1 VRGRPIGAWNVK
13 DMVAIVV
20 KSRLAQDLLEPAELN
35 SEAAAT
41 NSEPP
46 SGDPWAN
53 IFPPPPTSSRPGTS
67 SLDGSPSDFGVYD
80 AEDQVYRCLDC
91 VHEIWGGSCSRC
103 GRHYRGHDIDT
114 SDDNSSSEEHYGL
127 SSMLP
132 VMERVMGWPR
142 SVSEDE
148 SDNGSYEASFID
160 DEDSERHHSEVVEIF
175 SDDNDDSIQTTELAM
190 TRGREGGD
198 AQIAFSED
206 DEDRDE
212 RISDIGGTDEPPIA
226 RRRPAF
232 GTRMQVL
239 SDSDVD
245 NSRGYSTKSED
256 SDSSGIRSIYSASP

>member
-67 SLDGSPSDFGVYD
+67 SLDGSPIDFGVYD

-103 GRHYRGHDIDT
+103 GRHYRGHIF
-114 SDDNSSSEEHYGL
+114 DDNSSSEEHHGL

-132 VMERVMGWPR
+132 AMERVMGWPR
-142 SVSEDE
+142 SVSEGE
-148 SDNGSYEASFID
+148 SDDGSYEASFID
-160 DEDSERHHSEVVEIF
+160 DDHSERHHSEAVEIF
-175 SDDNDDSIQTTELAM
+175 SDDNDDSTQTTELAM
-190 TRGREGGD
+190 TRGREGRD

-206 DEDRDE
+206 DDRDE
-212 RISDIGGTDEPPIA
+212 RTSDISGTDEPPIS

-232 GTRMQVL
+232 GTRLQVL
-239 SDSDVD
+239 SDSDV
-245 NSRGYSTKSED
+245 YVE
-256 SDSSGIRSIYSASP
+256 